1 MRHFF
6 KSIPPLHLGL
16 RFGLGLCWALGFGP
30 TQAQAPPQSS
40 SPPPT
45 AAQPPATAPAQP
57 PAQLSHQA
65 PSPNATTGLA
75 QVRQGAYVWP
85 QAQSVD
91 YKIELKTHGF
101 TLRANATMAWQT
113 QGSRYQAHLEMRLP
127 WVGSRSQRSSGL
139 LSESGVQP
147 LSFTD
152 KQRKEFT
159 VTVDRE
165 RGRIE
170 LADHAGTVP
179 LQIEHQDALSV
190 YFELAG
196 LLAGMTPPY
205 PVGQS
210 LTLPVFMAQTTE
222 NWPFKLIAQ
231 ENLMTPSGELKTL
244 KIERLKRFASDTQH
258 VELWLAPSLGFLP
271 ARILIDQAGGDRIDQ
286 WIESHKP

>member
-6 KSIPPLHLGL
+6 KSMPRLRLGFGFG
-16 RFGLGLCWALGFGP
+16 FGLGLCWALGFGP
-30 TQAQAPPQSS
+30 LQAQAPPQSS
-40 SPPPT
+40 SPPP
-45 AAQPPATAPAQP
+45 A
-57 PAQLSHQA
+57 PAQLSQQA
-65 PSPNATTGLA
+65 PTPNASAGLA

-85 QAQSVD
+85 QAQSLD
-91 YKIELKTHGF
+91 YKMELKTHGF

-127 WVGSRSQRSSGL
+127 WVGSRSQHSSGV

-179 LQIEHQDALSV
+179 LQKEHQDALSV

-231 ENLMTPSGELKTL
+231 ENLMTPAGELKTL
-244 KIERLKRFASDTQH
+244 KIERMKRFATDTQH